1 MPKLHLTK
9 VNIDKVAKPGTGTV
23 IYVDTRIKGFGLRV
37 TKSGAASFIVQGVVR
52 GQGKERR
59 VTIGTYGAWTV
70 DDARRRADEIRH
82 KLEDGIDP
90 VEERKQSEA
99 AKVTL
104 RQVANSYFARP
115 GMLKESTR
123 TEMDRHVTHV
133 FAAWQERAIAS
144 ITPAECRKRYS
155 EMATKG
161 LRGKG
166 PAPVQAQA
174 SMITLRTLIN
184 FARDEY
190 VLANGKPIIEAN
202 PTAILK
208 KELGREPNERT
219 RQIDRRQI
227 GAAWNALLLAQATAR
242 NDDARAGADLVMFL
256 LLTGA
261 RRNEGAMLTWD
272 RVNLSDDPAD
282 CWWHLPNPKNNN
294 PIWLPLSSQTVA
306 LLRSRKP
313 ADDDHDASSYVFPTR
328 SKLGHVRDTRA
339 PLDQV
344 STAIGMERLSAHDL
358 RRTFV
363 TLGVKACR
371 LDLAKLELLT
381 NHVPQGITAKHYL
394 ETSDLKDYYP
404 EVQAISDYIEGEA
417 QGAAI
422 KAAIAAGEN
431 VVELHAAR

>member
-1 MPKLHLTK
+1 MPKIALNK
-9 VNIDKVAKPGTGTV
+9 QNIDRKIKEHPGGTV
-23 IYVDTRIKGFGLRV
+23 IYVDTRTKGFGLRV
-37 TKSGAASFIVQGVVR
+37 TASGAASFIMQGTVK
-52 GQGKERR
+52 GQKKERR
-59 VTIGTYGAWTV
+59 VTIGSYGAWTV
-70 DDARRRADEIRH
+70 DQARRRAEEIGH
-82 KLEDGIDP
+82 QLEDGIDP

-104 RQVANSYFARP
+104 RQVADAYFARP

-123 TEMDRHVTHV
+123 AEMNRHVTHV
-133 FAAWQERAIAS
+133 FEAWQERAITS

-208 KELGREPNERT
+208 KELGKEPTERT

-227 GAAWNALLLAQATAR
+227 GAAWNALLMAQTKAR

-272 RVNLSDDPAD
+272 RVHLYDNPAD
-282 CWWHLPNPKNNN
+282 CWWFLPNPKNNN
-294 PIWLPLSSQTVA
+294 PIELPLSSQAVA

-313 ADDDHDASSYVFPTR
+313 DDDNHDASPYVFPTR
-328 SKLGHVRDTRA
+328 SKLGHVRDTRS
-339 PLDQV
+339 PMEQV
-344 STAIGMERLSAHDL
+344 SAAIGMERLSAHDL

-394 ETSDLKDYYP
+394 ETSDLKDYYH

-417 QGAAI
+417 RLAVA
-422 KAAIAAGEN
+422 KATGEN
-431 VVELHAAR
+431 VVALPQRA